1 MATLQTI
8 RNRAGVLIAVVIG
21 IALLGFILDDLLR
34 SGGFLFSDSQYEIAK
49 INGNSIE
56 LQEYQQKVDE
66 LTENTKRNSGKEAID
81 EQTAEM
87 IKDQAWEGIIKSYIM
102 EKEYDELGIGVCAD
116 ELFDIVQGNNI
127 HPQVQQIPIF
137 QNKATGQFDRT
148 LVIQFLKNIDKDET
162 GVARSSWLAF
172 EEALTQ
178 DQKTAKYNNLI
189 KKGLYITNYQAKQE
203 ALEKNNK
210 VNFKFIYEN
219 FKSISDST
227 ITVTEAEVKKYYD
240 EHIYKY
246 EQEASR
252 DVEYVTFDIVPSKED
267 FTDAEKWINDIK
279 ADFVASEDPD
289 QFINANSDVPYV
301 NKYYKQGELPVNIDS
316 LMFAQPEGF
325 VYGPYF
331 ENNTYKI
338 AKLTK
343 IANLPDTVKASHI
356 LIQPNEKV
364 PDLARARAIIDSLK
378 VLVDA
383 GASFEEL
390 AFKHGTDGTKE
401 KGGDLGWFKYDAMV
415 SPFNDTCFFGKK
427 GDIKIAVTQFGVHL
441 IKIYDK
447 GEEGKKIQVA
457 SLERAVTPSQ
467 KTFDT
472 FYSQAS
478 EFAGVNN
485 TKEKFELAVKDKGL
499 LKKLGSYLKE
509 DTKTISGLDS
519 PRELVRW
526 AFNQETKKGDVS
538 KVFEFGSRYVVAIVT
553 ELREKGY
560 ATIESVKEEL
570 ETNVKKD
577 KKAEQLITKLS
588 PASSATSI
596 DDAASKTGLQIQV
609 ADNISFSSFSLPG
622 VGVEPDVIVNALE
635 VEKGKLSKPIK
646 GANGIFVLSVTD
658 KIPATELNEVSEKD
672 RLTQTTQSK
681 VDYQAFEALK
691 KAANVVD
698 KRIKFY

>member
-8 RNRAGVLIAVVIG
+8 RNRAGLLIAVVIG

-49 INGNSIE
+49 VNGTSIE
-56 LQEYQQKVDE
+56 LQEYQRKVDE

-81 EQTAEM
+81 EQTSEM
-87 IKDQAWEGIIKSYIM
+87 IKDQAWESIIKSYVM
-102 EKEYDELGIGVCAD
+102 EKEYNELGIGVCPD

-137 QNKATGQFDRT
+137 QNKATGQFDRN

-203 ALEKNNK
+203 ALEKNEK

-219 FKSISDST
+219 FKSISDSS
-227 ITVTEAEVKKYYD
+227 ITVTDAEIKKYYED
-240 EHIYKY
+240 HKYKY
-246 EQEASR
+246 EQDASR
-252 DVEYVTFDIVPSKED
+252 DVEYVTFDIVASKED
-267 FTDAEKWINDIK
+267 FNDAEKWINDIK
-279 ADFVASEDPD
+279 ADFISTEDPK
-289 QFINANSDVPYV
+289 QFVNANSDNPFV
-301 NKYYKQGELPVNIDS
+301 NKFYKKGDLPANIDS
-316 LMFAQPEGF
+316 MMFSQEKGF

-331 ENNTYKI
+331 ENNIYKI
-338 AKLTK
+338 AKIIK
-343 IANLPDTVKASHI
+343 VENLPDTVKASHI
-356 LIQPNEKV
+356 LIQPNEQV
-364 PDLARARAIIDSLK
+364 PDLARARAIVDSLK
-378 VLVDA
+378 TLVEN

-390 AFKHGTDGTKE
+390 AMKFGTDGTKD

-415 SPFNDTCFFGKK
+415 SPFNDSCFFGKK
-427 GDIKIAVTQFGVHL
+427 GDLKIAVTQFGVHL

-447 GEEGKKIQVA
+447 GPESKQIQIA
-457 SLERAVTPSQ
+457 SLEREVTPSQ
-467 KTFDT
+467 KTFDSY
-472 FYSQAS
+472 YSKAS

-485 TKEKFELAVKDKGL
+485 TKEKFEIAVKDQGL

-509 DTKTISGLDS
+509 DTKTISGLES

-526 AFNQETKKGDVS
+526 AFNAETKKGDVS

-553 ELREKGY
+553 EVREKGY
-560 ATIESVKEEL
+560 ADVESVKEEL

-588 PASSATSI
+588 PASSASNI
-596 DDAASKTGLQIQV
+596 DEAASKAGLQVQQ

-635 VEKGKLSKPIK
+635 IEKGKVSKPIK
-646 GANGIFVLSVTD
+646 GANGVFVLSVTE
-658 KIPATELNEVSEKD
+658 KIPAGELNEASEKD